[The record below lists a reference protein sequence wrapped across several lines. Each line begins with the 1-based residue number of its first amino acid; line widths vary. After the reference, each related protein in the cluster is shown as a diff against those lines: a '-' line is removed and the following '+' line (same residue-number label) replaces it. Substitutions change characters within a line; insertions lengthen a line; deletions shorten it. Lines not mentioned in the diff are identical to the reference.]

1 MLGGIDGMEQLLA
14 GAPGTR
20 GGAGRSGQSN
30 GGESFDYDKMGKATA
45 KAMEGMTV
53 ECDKR
58 EFGRIVRE
66 VQD

>member
-1 MLGGIDGMEQLLA
+1 MERLLGGV
-14 GAPGTR
+14 PGTR
-20 GGAGRSGQSN
+20 GGSGGSGQSS